1 MRYSQSR
8 KEEKL
13 GNAAAFS
20 LALPTEVEFALLMM
34 ENDII

>member
-1 MRYSQSR
+1 MRFSQSR

-20 LALPTEVEFALLMM
+20 LALPTEVDFAPLMM
-34 ENDII
+34 ENDLI